1 MVTPQTNESQN
12 FLILI
17 LMVFLLKL
25 LFDFKSMGG
34 FNYPLLVKLLYMII
48 LISALIIIL
57 HPEEMK
63 KAVKQTKLDNYF
75 PKKIKITIDF
85 IYYLIK

>member
-1 MVTPQTNESQN
+1 MVTPQTNEYQN

-34 FNYPLLVKLLYMII
+34 FNYPLLVKLT
-48 LISALIIIL
+48 S
-57 HPEEMK
+57 PRRNEK
-63 KAVKQTKLDNYF
+63 SRKANKA
-75 PKKIKITIDF
+75 
-85 IYYLIK
+85 

>member
-1 MVTPQTNESQN
+1 MVTPQTNESPN

-17 LMVFLLKL
+17 LIVFLLKL
-25 LFDFKSMGG
+25 LLDFKSMGG

-48 LISALIIIL
+48 LISAIIIIL

-63 KAVKQTKLDNYF
+63 KAVKQTKLDDYF
-75 PKKIKITIDF
+75 KKK
-85 IYYLIK
+85 

>member
-1 MVTPQTNESQN
+1 MVTPQTNEFQN

-63 KAVKQTKLDNYF
+63 KAVKQTKLDDYF
-75 PKKIKITIDF
+75 QKKIKIS
-85 IYYLIK
+85 

>member
-25 LFDFKSMGG
+25 LFDFKSMGES
-34 FNYPLLVKLLYMII
+34 NYPLLVKLLYMII
-48 LISALIIIL
+48 LII
-57 HPEEMK
+57 
-63 KAVKQTKLDNYF
+63 
-75 PKKIKITIDF
+75 
-85 IYYLIK
+85 

>member
-1 MVTPQTNESQN
+1 MVNTQANESPN

-34 FNYPLLVKLLYMII
+34 FNYTLLVKLSYMIL
-48 LISALIIIL
+48 LISAMIIIL
-57 HPEEMK
+57 PPEEMK
-63 KAVKQTKLDNYF
+63 KAVKQTKLDDYF
-75 PKKIKITIDF
+75 QKKIKI
-85 IYYLIK
+85 

>member
-34 FNYPLLVKLLYMII
+34 FNYPLLVKLLNMIMII
-48 LISALIIIL
+48 SMMIAIL
-57 HPEEMK
+57 HPEEIK
-63 KAVKQTKLDNYF
+63 K
-75 PKKIKITIDF
+75 P
-85 IYYLIK
+85 